1 MTPAVEAEDGVVYPL
16 AVLGH
21 GSVNSRKLGISTSLP
36 PGHHAVHTT
45 LTDERTTRV
54 PLGKKSICVKWP
66 IISEFS
72 KLRDQTTVRSYLFI

>member
-21 GSVNSRKLGISTSLP
+21 SGVNSRKLGISTSLP
-36 PGHHAVHTT
+36 PGHHTVNTT

-54 PLGKKSICVKWP
+54 PLEKK
-66 IISEFS
+66 ISLFVLNGS
-72 KLRDQTTVRSYLFI
+72 KL